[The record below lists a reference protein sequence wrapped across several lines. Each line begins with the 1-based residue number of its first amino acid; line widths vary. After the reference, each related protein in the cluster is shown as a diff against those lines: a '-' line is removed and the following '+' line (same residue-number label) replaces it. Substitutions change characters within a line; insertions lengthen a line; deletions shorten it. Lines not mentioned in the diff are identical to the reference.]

1 MAIETASE
9 PATGYRWRWQVLAV
23 VLVAEAMDIL
33 DTTTVNVA
41 GPSVRRS
48 IGGGIDLV
56 QWLSATYTLAFAV
69 LLITGARLGD
79 RYGRRRVFLLGAAG
93 FTVASVACGLSVSPE
108 MLIAARLAQGSSGA
122 ILLPQGIGLLTAAF
136 AERDIGT
143 AFGFY
148 APVLSLAAV
157 SGPLVAGGLI
167 HWDLWG
173 TGWRLIFFV
182 NLLLG
187 AVAIGGGLRYLPPD
201 GQATLRRLDPYGMVI
216 VAAATFLVIYPL
228 IQGQQLGWP
237 GWTFALLAAGIAGFG
252 LFAWHERRSAAPLI
266 EPALLRRRTYLAGTA
281 VAIAFFAATAGIML
295 VLSFYAQYGLG
306 YSALGAG
313 VMLTPAAAGNVAGAL
328 VAMRAAPRLGGRA
341 TIQVNLAVAIA
352 GLVSIALLGAR
363 PGGLALAAPVFA
375 LGFGLGG
382 LIAPL
387 FSTIL
392 TGITPAEAGSAS
404 GSLGAVQQLAGSVGV
419 ATIATLYTAASHP
432 AGHGLAVTA
441 ATTAGLLA
449 VGAALTFLLPP
460 AAATG

>member
-1 MAIETASE
+1 VAIETASG

-93 FTVASVACGLSVSPE
+93 FTLASVACGLSVSPE
-108 MLIAARLAQGSSGA
+108 MLIATRLAQGSSGA

-136 AERDIGT
+136 AERDIST

-167 HWDLWG
+167 HWNLWG

-449 VGAALTFLLPP
+449 VGAALTFLLPQ
-460 AAATG
+460 ARQA